1 MPKLKVISGKELIKI
16 FGDFGFV
23 INSQKGSHVK
33 LKRIISNH
41 QQALTIPNHSELDKG
56 TLKAIFNQ
64 AAKYIPESDL
74 RKHFY
79 SQ

>member
-1 MPKLKVISGKELIKI
+1 MPKLKVISGKEIIKI
-16 FGDFGFV
+16 FGGFGFV

-33 LKRIISNH
+33 LKRIINNY
-41 QQALTIPNHSELDKG
+41 QQALTIPNYSELDKG

-64 AAKYIPESDL
+64 AAKYIPENDL